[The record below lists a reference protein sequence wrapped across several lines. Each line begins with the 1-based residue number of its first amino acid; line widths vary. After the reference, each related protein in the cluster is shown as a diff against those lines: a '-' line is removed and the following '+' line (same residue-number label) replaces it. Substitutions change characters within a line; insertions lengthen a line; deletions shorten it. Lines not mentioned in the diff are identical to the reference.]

1 MWRLA
6 SDVTYDIL
14 DEYRSGLGITA
25 WPPSASCHI
34 RQILLLARRHRS
46 KSSPNG
52 NPISRKFIIMPTRDA
67 PPRSYQ
73 RSRERQ
79 KSAIAAL
86 VLVFALLGG
95 CVLSLLP

>member
-1 MWRLA
+1 MAAIRIVPHSA
-6 SDVTYDIL
+6 DFAA
-14 DEYRSGLGITA
+14 RQA
-25 WPPSASCHI
+25 PSLQVVAER
-34 RQILLLARRHRS
+34 RQL
-46 KSSPNG
+46 